1 MSKGKKEKPTNKSG
15 GSKQKPTIK
24 QRLLTWWFSNFPPL
38 Q

>member
-1 MSKGKKEKPTNKSG
+1 MSKEKRETPINKPV
-15 GSKQKPTIK
+15 GSKPKPTIK